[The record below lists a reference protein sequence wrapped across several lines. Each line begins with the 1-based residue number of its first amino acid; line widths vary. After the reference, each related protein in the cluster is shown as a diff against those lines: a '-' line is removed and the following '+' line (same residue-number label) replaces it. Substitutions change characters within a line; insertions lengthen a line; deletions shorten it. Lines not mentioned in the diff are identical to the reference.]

1 MYRLLLNPKYK
12 KPVLRKTTW
21 IPVTVDISLLLDSE
35 LDQSSSSVQVPNWTL
50 VEIKDLVRTSILFLQ
65 EMGSEYLKVEQSL

>member
-12 KPVLRKTTW
+12 KTVLRKTTW

-35 LDQSSSSVQVPNWTL
+35 LDQSSNVVLVPIEL
-50 VEIKDLVRTSILFLQ
+50 SEIKDLVRTSILFLQ
-65 EMGSEYLKVEQSL
+65 EKGSEYLKVEQSL

>member
-35 LDQSSSSVQVPNWTL
+35 LDQSSNSVQVPNWT
-50 VEIKDLVRTSILFLQ
+50 
-65 EMGSEYLKVEQSL
+65 